1 MELKL
6 ILGTFQLEHSSFRQR
21 QTNLQTIRP
30 NLYNH
35 RTQKSL
41 EIILGLN
48 ACIAITKIKKNTILK
63 QVIYLLQIQDK
74 IIRTKVQLV
83 QSLLSLSKSI
93 KNLRVRKLCT
103 F

>member
-35 RTQKSL
+35 RTQNFL
-41 EIILGLN
+41 EIILGSN
-48 ACIAITKIKKNTILK
+48 ACIGND
-63 QVIYLLQIQDK
+63 QH
-74 IIRTKVQLV
+74 
-83 QSLLSLSKSI
+83 
-93 KNLRVRKLCT
+93 
-103 F
+103 

>member
-48 ACIAITKIKKNTILK
+48 ACIAITKIKKKYHFKTSNLFITNTR
-63 QVIYLLQIQDK
+63 QNY
-74 IIRTKVQLV
+74 
-83 QSLLSLSKSI
+83 
-93 KNLRVRKLCT
+93 KN
-103 F
+103 